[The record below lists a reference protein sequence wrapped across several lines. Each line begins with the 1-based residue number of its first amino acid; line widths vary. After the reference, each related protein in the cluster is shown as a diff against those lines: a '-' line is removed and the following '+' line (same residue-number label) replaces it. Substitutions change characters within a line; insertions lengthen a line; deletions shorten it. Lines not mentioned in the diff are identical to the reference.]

1 MKHRSIKMGEK
12 EEEDYGA
19 LIYRESQLR
28 KAEAATA
35 AATKDAKKKKKKKA
49 ADALTRRRAA
59 STRATPAIH
68 SKPAVTVTRRTRTLK
83 RKRELSPDNV
93 KVAPRRVNR

>member
-1 MKHRSIKMGEK
+1 MGEK

-35 AATKDAKKKKKKKA
+35 AATKDAKK
-49 ADALTRRRAA
+49 RRR
-59 STRATPAIH
+59 
-68 SKPAVTVTRRTRTLK
+68 RRL
-83 RKRELSPDNV
+83 LML
-93 KVAPRRVNR
+93 